1 MTKLDHE
8 DLLIGLLASKSAS
21 RFQSLSRNEFKDLLI
36 SAETIKKSFNVTE
49 LKTILSLTEN
59 KINSKWTKAN
69 LVNFVS
75 ETYGDSS
82 KIAMVRTPPSLKNLA
97 TASVKNW
104 NVEAVNIA
112 YAQLHF
118 MEYLH
123 EWESENIFRDS
134 CTIKTD
140 TGTQYNN
147 TKWYAQPCHFADSI
161 LQPIIDPHHPMFL

>member
-1 MTKLDHE
+1 MNMTKLDHE
-8 DLLIGLLASKSAS
+8 DLFIGLLTSTSAS

-104 NVEAVNIA
+104 NMEAV
-112 YAQLHF
+112 
-118 MEYLH
+118 
-123 EWESENIFRDS
+123 
-134 CTIKTD
+134 
-140 TGTQYNN
+140 
-147 TKWYAQPCHFADSI
+147 
-161 LQPIIDPHHPMFL
+161 II